1 MSYEERE
8 TIEYMWNRCSE
19 MRKRER
25 KDRGEVQKEDGREI
39 RWKKELWKRRERIEK
54 ERDGDKK
61 KKCKFLEL
69 LFLCL

>member
-1 MSYEERE
+1 
-8 TIEYMWNRCSE
+8 

-25 KDRGEVQKEDGREI
+25 KERGEVQKEDGREI